1 MPRPVT
7 LTLRSRP
14 ALTAA
19 AVLALAVLGAC
30 STQSPVQTDAPYL
43 PADGVPAALGAVQAR
58 NLVVVA
64 QSKGATGVLSGFIVN
79 TGDDT
84 LSVTFL
90 TRADSE
96 AGKLDGPTVELGPR
110 QQDRI
115 RGVQFA
121 EVPVAPGAL
130 TEIVLKSSAG
140 QTYVTVPVLL
150 PDGYYATITATPMST
165 ATPTTSTT
173 VGPAVETTGTA
184 ATAAPTTSP

>member
-14 ALTAA
+14 ALTGA
-19 AVLALAVLGAC
+19 AVVALAVLGAC
-30 STQSPVQTDAPYL
+30 TTQSPVQTNVPYL

-58 NLVVVA
+58 DLLVVA
-64 QSKGATGVLSGFIVN
+64 QAKGSTGVLSGSIVN

-84 LSVTFL
+84 LSITFL

-110 QQDRI
+110 QQNRI
-115 RGVQFA
+115 RGVQFP

-130 TEIVLKSSAG
+130 TEIVLKSTAG
-140 QTYVTVPVLL
+140 QTYVSVPVLL

-173 VGPAVETTGTA
+173 VGLPVETTGTA
-184 ATAAPTTSP
+184 ATAATTAP